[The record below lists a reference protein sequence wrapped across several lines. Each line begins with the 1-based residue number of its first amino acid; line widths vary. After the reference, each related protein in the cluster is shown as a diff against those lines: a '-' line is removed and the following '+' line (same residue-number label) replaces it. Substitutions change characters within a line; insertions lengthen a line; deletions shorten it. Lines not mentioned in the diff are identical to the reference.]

1 MPKTVTL
8 RLKDDIY
15 ELFTRLAGQENR
27 PLSNFI
33 ETAALRFIQETE
45 YVDEFEMDEIKRNK
59 SLNQSLKR
67 ARSDVQNKKGR
78 FVA

>member
-45 YVDEFEMDEIKRNK
+45 FVDEFEMDEIKRNK
-59 SLNQSLKR
+59 ALNQSMKK
-67 ARSDVQNKKGR
+67 ARSDVQSKKGR

>member
-15 ELFTRLAGQENR
+15 ELFNKLAGQENR

-33 ETAALRFIQETE
+33 ETAVLRFIQETE
-45 YVDEFEMDEIKRNK
+45 FVDEFEMNEIKCNK
-59 SLNQSLKR
+59 PLNQSLKR
-67 ARSDVQNKKGR
+67 AHVNAKSKKGR
-78 FVA
+78 FVE

>member
-15 ELFTRLAGQENR
+15 ELFNKLAGQENR

-33 ETAALRFIQETE
+33 ETAVLRFIQETE
-45 YVDEFEMDEIKRNK
+45 FVDEFEMNEIKSNK
-59 SLNQSLKR
+59 PLNQSLKR
-67 ARSDVQNKKGR
+67 ARVNAQAKKGR
-78 FVA
+78 FVE

>member
-15 ELFTRLAGQENR
+15 DLFTRLAGQENR

-45 YVDEFEMDEIKRNK
+45 FLDEFEMDEIKRNK
-59 SLNQSLKR
+59 TLNQSMKR

>member
-15 ELFTRLAGQENR
+15 ELFNKLAGQENR

-33 ETAALRFIQETE
+33 ETAVLRFIQETE
-45 YVDEFEMDEIKRNK
+45 FADEFEMNEIKSNK
-59 SLNQSLKR
+59 PLNQS
-67 ARSDVQNKKGR
+67 
-78 FVA
+78 

>member
-15 ELFTRLAGQENR
+15 NLFNKLADQENR

-33 ETAALRFIQETE
+33 ETAVLRFIQETE
-45 YVDEFEMDEIKRNK
+45 FVDEFEMNEIKSNK
-59 SLNQSLKR
+59 SLNQSMKR
-67 ARSDVQNKKGR
+67 AHANVQAKKGR
-78 FVA
+78 FVE